1 MRDWMLPL
9 IFSVVIVVIQVV
21 FAPILTVF
29 SAVPSFIVS
38 FVLVLS
44 IMRRP
49 DTTYVY
55 AFVLG
60 LIADLLT
67 HTPVGLTP
75 LLLLIAVFCLS
86 RVFEVLDDTSLAM
99 PLIALAATLLV
110 FELLF
115 AIILLVLGYQGSI
128 FEIFAQRVIP
138 ATILNS
144 LIELLMKRGRF
155 LPRVDSAKG
164 RGNTCFPLFSL
175 LLPLLLYWALSL
187 QLCSVCAP
195 ILLTRG
201 LPTVCEYAR

>member
-29 SAVPSFIVS
+29 STVPSFIVS

-115 AIILLVLGYQGSI
+115 D
-128 FEIFAQRVIP
+128 IFAQRVIP

-144 LIELLMKRGRF
+144 LIAALLFVIMRRLPFAQASNEAWQVPTSGRF
-155 LPRVDSAKG
+155 R
-164 RGNTCFPLFSL
+164 
-175 LLPLLLYWALSL
+175 
-187 QLCSVCAP
+187 
-195 ILLTRG
+195 
-201 LPTVCEYAR
+201 

>member
-9 IFSVVIVVIQVV
+9 IFSAVIVIIQVV

-29 SAVPSFIVS
+29 STVPSFIVS

-55 AFVLG
+55 SFVLG

-67 HTPVGLTP
+67 HTSVGLTP

-99 PLIALAATLLV
+99 PIIALAATLLV

-115 AIILLVLGYQGSI
+115 AIVLLVLGYQGSF
-128 FEIFAQRVIP
+128 FEILAQRVIP

-144 LIELLMKRGRF
+144 LIAALLFVIMRRLPFAQPSNEAWQVPTSGRF
-155 LPRVDSAKG
+155 R
-164 RGNTCFPLFSL
+164 
-175 LLPLLLYWALSL
+175 
-187 QLCSVCAP
+187 
-195 ILLTRG
+195 
-201 LPTVCEYAR
+201 

>member
-9 IFSVVIVVIQVV
+9 IFSAVIVVIQVV

-29 SAVPSFIVS
+29 STVPSFIVS

-86 RVFEVLDDTSLAM
+86 LVFEVLDGTSLAM
-99 PLIALAATLLV
+99 PIIALAATLLV

-115 AIILLVLGYQGSI
+115 AIVLMVLGYQGSI

-144 LIELLMKRGRF
+144 LIAALLFVVMRRLPFAQPSNEAWQVPTSGRF
-155 LPRVDSAKG
+155 
-164 RGNTCFPLFSL
+164 C
-175 LLPLLLYWALSL
+175 
-187 QLCSVCAP
+187 
-195 ILLTRG
+195 
-201 LPTVCEYAR
+201 

>member
-9 IFSVVIVVIQVV
+9 IFSAVIVVIQVV

-29 SAVPSFIVS
+29 STVPSFIVS

-60 LIADLLT
+60 LIA
-67 HTPVGLTP
+67 HTPVGLPP

-86 RVFEVLDDTSLAM
+86 RVFEVLDGTSLAM
-99 PLIALAATLLV
+99 PIIALAATLLV

-115 AIILLVLGYQGSI
+115 AIVLMVLGYQGSI
-128 FEIFAQRVIP
+128 FEILAQRVIP

-144 LIELLMKRGRF
+144 LIAALLFVVMRRLPFAQPSNEAWQVPTSGRF
-155 LPRVDSAKG
+155 R
-164 RGNTCFPLFSL
+164 
-175 LLPLLLYWALSL
+175 
-187 QLCSVCAP
+187 
-195 ILLTRG
+195 
-201 LPTVCEYAR
+201 

>member
-1 MRDWMLPL
+1 MDASSYLFCGYRGNSGRIRTDSYGLFHGAEL
-9 IFSVVIVVIQVV
+9 YR
-21 FAPILTVF
+21 
-29 SAVPSFIVS
+29 
-38 FVLVLS
+38 FVRFGALHHA
-44 IMRRP
+44 RP

-75 LLLLIAVFCLS
+75 LLLLVAVFCLS

-115 AIILLVLGYQGSI
+115 AIALLIFGYQGSF

-138 ATILNS
+138 AAILNS
-144 LIELLMKRGRF
+144 LIAALLFVVMRRLPFAQASNEAWQVPTSGRF
-155 LPRVDSAKG
+155 R
-164 RGNTCFPLFSL
+164 
-175 LLPLLLYWALSL
+175 
-187 QLCSVCAP
+187 
-195 ILLTRG
+195 
-201 LPTVCEYAR
+201 

>member
-9 IFSVVIVVIQVV
+9 IFSVAIVVIQVV

-29 SAVPSFIVS
+29 STVPSFIVS

-99 PLIALAATLLV
+99 PLIALAATLWCLS
-110 FELLF
+110 F
-115 AIILLVLGYQGSI
+115 
-128 FEIFAQRVIP
+128 
-138 ATILNS
+138 
-144 LIELLMKRGRF
+144 
-155 LPRVDSAKG
+155 
-164 RGNTCFPLFSL
+164 C
-175 LLPLLLYWALSL
+175 LPLSF
-187 QLCSVCAP
+187 
-195 ILLTRG
+195 
-201 LPTVCEYAR
+201 